1 MRGCSKADPQGL
13 DSLFSQ
19 EKEERDEDKISMS
32 VQSSVKPEQ
41 LKLFLALS
49 RTPHLLIDLATPMAV
64 ALLCIGRFPPLST
77 IILGLITVFAG
88 YACIYALND
97 VTDYQLDRRRMGEL
111 SREQACFDLD
121 CIFVRHPLA
130 QGFITFAGGMAWTA
144 MWGLIAL
151 VGAALL
157 NPVCGAIFIV
167 GAILEVIY
175 CKFYGYS
182 QWKIIIAATVK
193 NLGGLA
199 AIYAVNP
206 DPPLEFI
213 MIVFIWI
220 AFWEVGGQ
228 NIPND
233 LVDMEEDRRLGGKTI
248 PVVYG
253 TNLSVLIVL
262 ITLIASF
269 VLGLGLVLLSPLAFK
284 GVYIAGALISGILFL
299 LLPLKRFLAE
309 RDTTKAINLFNQAS
323 LYPAG
328 ILVTTVFCILFQ
340 YV

>member
-1 MRGCSKADPQGL
+1 
-13 DSLFSQ
+13 
-19 EKEERDEDKISMS
+19 MS
-32 VQSSVKPEQ
+32 VQSSVKGEQ
-41 LKLFLALS
+41 LRLFLALS
-49 RTPHLLIDLATPMAV
+49 RTPHLLIDLATPMAA
-64 ALLCIGRFPPLST
+64 ALLCIGRFPNFST

-97 VTDYQLDRRRMGEL
+97 VTDYELDRKRMGEL
-111 SREQACFDLD
+111 PREQVCFDLD

-130 QGFITFAGGMAWTA
+130 QGFISFAGGMVWTA
-144 MWGLIAL
+144 LWGLIAL
-151 VGAALL
+151 VGATLL
-157 NPVCGAIFIV
+157 NPVCGVIFIF

-182 QWKIIIAATVK
+182 QWKILIAATVK

-213 MIVFIWI
+213 IIVFIWI

-233 LVDMEEDRRLGGKTI
+233 LVDMNEDRRLGGKTI

-253 TNLSVLIVL
+253 PNFSVVIIL

-269 VLGLGLVLLSPLAFK
+269 VLGLGLVFLSPLAFK
-284 GVYIAGALISGILFL
+284 GVYMVGAIVSGLLFL

-309 RDTTKAINLFNQAS
+309 RDTNRAINLFNQAS
-323 LYPAG
+323 LYPVG
-328 ILVTTVFCILFQ
+328 IFITTVFCILVQ
-340 YV
+340 YI

>member
-1 MRGCSKADPQGL
+1 
-13 DSLFSQ
+13 
-19 EKEERDEDKISMS
+19 MS

-49 RTPHLLIDLATPMAV
+49 RTPHLLIDLTTPMAA

-97 VTDYQLDRRRMGEL
+97 VTDYELDRKRMGDL
-111 SREQACFDLD
+111 PREEACFDLD

-130 QGFITFAGGMAWTA
+130 QGFITFTGGIVWTA
-144 MWGLIAL
+144 LWGFIAL

-157 NPVCGAIFIV
+157 HPVCAVIFIV
-167 GAILEVIY
+167 GALLEMIY

-182 QWKIIIAATVK
+182 QWKILIAATVK
-193 NLGGLA
+193 NLGSLA

-213 MIVFIWI
+213 VIVFIWV

-253 TNLSVLIVL
+253 PNLSVLIILV
-262 ITLIASF
+262 TLVASF
-269 VLGLGLVLLSPLAFK
+269 VLGIGLVFLSPLAFK
-284 GVYIAGALISGILFL
+284 AVYTVGSIISGLLFL
-299 LLPLKRFLAE
+299 VLPLKRFLAGK
-309 RDTTKAINLFNQAS
+309 DTSKAMNLFNQAS
-323 LYPAG
+323 LYPVG
-328 ILVTTVFCILFQ
+328 ILVTTVFCILIQ
-340 YV
+340 YM